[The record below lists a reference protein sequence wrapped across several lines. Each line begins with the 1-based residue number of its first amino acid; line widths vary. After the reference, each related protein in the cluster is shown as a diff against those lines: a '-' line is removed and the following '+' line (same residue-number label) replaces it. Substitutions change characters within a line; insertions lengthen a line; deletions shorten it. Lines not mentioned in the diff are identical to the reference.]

1 MNNHNNK
8 FSWENIKHKAHDI
21 SQSTTLSNAIAILS
35 LLVAI
40 YFGHMAHTTVQ
51 QVDDIQETV
60 DKLSIIS
67 YSQSAQNA
75 QTINNNGSSYDDIK
89 NISNEEFSDRMD
101 RLYETFDIIEKVAD
115 NPHLHFSIIWS
126 GTQEELDNSDKSKLP
141 DHVTYYIS
149 DK

>member
-1 MNNHNNK
+1 MESERNVWKYVKQHIKKTFGSTAFNNVLVIISLI
-8 FSWENIKHKAHDI
+8 FSIFAGTQAI
-21 SQSTTLSNAIAILS
+21 TST
-35 LLVAI
+35 
-40 YFGHMAHTTVQ
+40 Q
-51 QVDDIQETV
+51 QVHKIQNTIEDLNITN
-60 DKLSIIS
+60 
-67 YSQSAQNA
+67 YSQNAQNA

-89 NISNEEFSDRMD
+89 SISNDEFSSKMD

-115 NPHLHFSIIWS
+115 NPNLHFSLIWY